1 MGAAKGSSMK
11 VMKAMKAMKAM
22 KRKKHISKIAKG
34 KMAKSR
40 VLRGLKEKTSGG
52 LTKESLM
59 KNKRGKVVS
68 KRASANGKRAFGH
81 IKSWTAA
88 YRTARK
94 ELQLTGFVPMGG
106 KSPAGKALYAKTKAL
121 YLRAKGDSA

>member
-1 MGAAKGSSMK
+1 MK
-11 VMKAMKAMKAM
+11 VVKAMKAMKAMKGRSVKKIAMKSMKAMKAMRAM
-22 KRKKHISKIAKG
+22 KRKKHISKIARG

-40 VLRGLKEKTSGG
+40 VLRGLKEKTIGG

-81 IKSWTAA
+81 IKAWTAA
-88 YRTARK
+88 YKTARK
-94 ELQLTGFVPMGG
+94 ELQVT
-106 KSPAGKALYAKTKAL
+106 
-121 YLRAKGDSA
+121 

>member
-1 MGAAKGSSMK
+1 MG
-11 VMKAMKAMKAM
+11 
-22 KRKKHISKIAKG
+22 KRVSKIAHG
-34 KMAKSR
+34 KLAKSQVFKGR
-40 VLRGLKEKTSGG
+40 KEKTSGG
-52 LTKESLM
+52 LTKDSLM

-94 ELQLTGFVPMGG
+94 ELQLTGFVPRGG